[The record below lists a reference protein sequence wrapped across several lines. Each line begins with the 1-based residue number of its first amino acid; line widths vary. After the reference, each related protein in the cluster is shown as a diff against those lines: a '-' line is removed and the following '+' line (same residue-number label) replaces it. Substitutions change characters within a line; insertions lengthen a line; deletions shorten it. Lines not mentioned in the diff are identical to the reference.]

1 MSIVDIRKEVELA
14 IKTIV
19 LNSYTRFIY
28 FRADKLK
35 KANPQLRSVYTSH
48 IGKIMNQVL
57 HEYHGK
63 GLIKILGIK
72 RNHVTKFYVK
82 VLKPYFD
89 YAKKLVKEE
98 AIA

>member
-1 MSIVDIRKEVELA
+1 MSIDVRKEVELA

-19 LNSYTRFIY
+19 SNSLTRFIY

-35 KANPQLRSVYTSH
+35 KANSRLRNVYVSH

-57 HEYHGK
+57 HEYEDM
-63 GLIKILGIK
+63 GLIRILGIK
-72 RNHVTKFYVK
+72 RNHVTKFYVR
-82 VLKPYFD
+82 VLKPYSD
-89 YAKKLVKEE
+89 YAKKIKREE

>member
-1 MSIVDIRKEVELA
+1 MSIDVRKEVELA

-19 LNSYTRFIY
+19 SNSLTRFIY

-35 KANPQLRSVYTSH
+35 KANPRLRNVYVSH
-48 IGKIMNQVL
+48 VGKIMNQVL
-57 HEYHGK
+57 QEYQEK

-98 AIA
+98 VTA